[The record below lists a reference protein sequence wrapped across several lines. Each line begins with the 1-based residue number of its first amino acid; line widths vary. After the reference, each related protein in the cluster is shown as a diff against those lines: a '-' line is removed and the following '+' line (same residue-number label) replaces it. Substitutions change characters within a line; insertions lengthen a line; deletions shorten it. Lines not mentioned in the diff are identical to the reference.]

1 MLRWLETMTQD
12 LRFAF
17 RMLGRSRGTTIVA
30 LLSLMLGIGA
40 TSAIF
45 SVVHAVLINPYPYA
59 RPGEIWAPGVRA
71 TTGRGGHAYSLEEFL
86 EMRKSPAFAD
96 AMATTVDNLLLTGE
110 FTPETLTGVRVTANA
125 FGFLGVAPVA
135 GRTIQASDVGPDGEP
150 APVVVLTHKLALRLF
165 SSEAGAVGRTLRLND
180 RVHTIVGVMPSR
192 FGWYTNDGVWVP
204 LGTSAA
210 NAPPWLNPIVRL
222 QPGVAVASAEA
233 QLHALNLQFARA
245 RPATFPRDGFQTR
258 LANYLDVTVAS
269 GEMQRTLYLLLGA
282 VGLLLLIACANVA
295 NLQLARATARSREMA
310 VRLSMGAARGR
321 LLRQL
326 LTESVVLSLA
336 GGVLGVLFAFAA
348 TRAIVALMPE
358 FYVPNEARVT
368 MNGTVLLFSFGLA
381 VLTGI
386 LFGLAPAFQS
396 SRPDLTEA
404 LKDGARGTGAGAA
417 GGRLRSL
424 LVVTE
429 VTLSVVLLVSAGLT
443 IRSFVALQQVNPGF
457 ETERLLRVGLPLA
470 PARYATLEQRNLF
483 AERLLERVETIPGIQ
498 AAAIGV
504 GGLPFGGPS
513 SRYVIG
519 GQPASDDRTVMVNFV
534 SADYLEALG
543 IPLMTGRALSRDE
556 VRRGDRVALINEAA
570 RKLWP
575 AGEDPIGRTIRL
587 ALLERSPAPTV
598 LLASG
603 PPDVTV
609 VGVVG
614 DTRTGGLRN
623 EPPPIVLVPY
633 TLIAPP
639 QRLLAIRTQ
648 GEPTAWLNA
657 VREQVR
663 ALDPEQPLSRAM
675 TLDELVG
682 QHTVQPRFTM
692 ALFAFFG
699 GLGLSLAAAGI
710 YSVLSYHVT
719 RRTHEIGVRLALGA
733 RRSDVIGLLLAMGC
747 RLVAVG
753 LVLGVVASLLVTKL
767 LRQQLFGVTPADP
780 LSFVAVAV
788 VLGAVSVGACFVPAR
803 RAGGVDP
810 IVALR
815 HE

>member
-1 MLRWLETMTQD
+1 
-12 LRFAF
+12 
-17 RMLGRSRGTTIVA
+17 
-30 LLSLMLGIGA
+30 
-40 TSAIF
+40 
-45 SVVHAVLINPYPYA
+45 
-59 RPGEIWAPGVRA
+59 
-71 TTGRGGHAYSLEEFL
+71 
-86 EMRKSPAFAD
+86 
-96 AMATTVDNLLLTGE
+96 
-110 FTPETLTGVRVTANA
+110 
-125 FGFLGVAPVA
+125 
-135 GRTIQASDVGPDGEP
+135 
-150 APVVVLTHKLALRLF
+150 
-165 SSEAGAVGRTLRLND
+165 
-180 RVHTIVGVMPSR
+180 
-192 FGWYTNDGVWVP
+192 
-204 LGTSAA
+204 
-210 NAPPWLNPIVRL
+210 
-222 QPGVAVASAEA
+222 
-233 QLHALNLQFARA
+233 
-245 RPATFPRDGFQTR
+245 
-258 LANYLDVTVAS
+258 
-269 GEMQRTLYLLLGA
+269 
-282 VGLLLLIACANVA
+282 
-295 NLQLARATARSREMA
+295 
-310 VRLSMGAARGR
+310 
-321 LLRQL
+321 
-326 LTESVVLSLA
+326 
-336 GGVLGVLFAFAA
+336 
-348 TRAIVALMPE
+348 
-358 FYVPNEARVT
+358 
-368 MNGTVLLFSFGLA
+368 
-381 VLTGI
+381 
-386 LFGLAPAFQS
+386 
-396 SRPDLTEA
+396 
-404 LKDGARGTGAGAA
+404 
-417 GGRLRSL
+417 
-424 LVVTE
+424 
-429 VTLSVVLLVSAGLT
+429 
-443 IRSFVALQQVNPGF
+443 
-457 ETERLLRVGLPLA
+457 
-470 PARYATLEQRNLF
+470 
-483 AERLLERVETIPGIQ
+483 
-498 AAAIGV
+498 
-504 GGLPFGGPS
+504 
-513 SRYVIG
+513 
-519 GQPASDDRTVMVNFV
+519 MVNFV